1 MTSVFISCL
10 FILIIIIMLN
20 SKSQHSQKNIQGT
33 SYYSDYECAQKAV
46 NHNKAV
52 SELAKEIYDNMPDY
66 NADGVTSEALS
77 DFMFY
82 KLIENAENVSLNYD
96 SCPQCNNYRAKLHIS
111 ESSFKDDDGHSV
123 IQVEAGDIMICTVCK
138 QYFGLKL
145 R

>member
-1 MTSVFISCL
+1 
-10 FILIIIIMLN
+10 
-20 SKSQHSQKNIQGT
+20 
-33 SYYSDYECAQKAV
+33 
-46 NHNKAV
+46 
-52 SELAKEIYDNMPDY
+52 MPDY

-96 SCPQCNNYRAKLHIS
+96 CCPQCNNYRAKLHIS
-111 ESSFKDDDGHSV
+111 ESSFESDDSHSV
-123 IQVEAGDIMICTVCK
+123 IHVEASDIMICTVYK